1 MTAQMRKG
9 NVTAKVVDVDVDVDV
24 LIGRRGNAG
33 CRIGLQGRAAG

>member
-9 NVTAKVVDVDVDVDV
+9 NVTAKVVDVDVDV